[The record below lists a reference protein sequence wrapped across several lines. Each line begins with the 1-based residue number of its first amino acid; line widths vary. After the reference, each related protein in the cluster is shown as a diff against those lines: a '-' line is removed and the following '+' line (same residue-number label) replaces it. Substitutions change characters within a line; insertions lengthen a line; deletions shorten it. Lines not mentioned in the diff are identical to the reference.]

1 MKPRLAGNRRG
12 SGLVETALVLSSFL
26 FMLIAI
32 LDFGQFLFVHQT
44 LVERARTAVRYA
56 AVNRTAT
63 TSEIQNL
70 VLFNETTVPSGR
82 TTGDFGVTTAMV
94 TVSDVT
100 LDAAGNTS
108 QSPAKRV
115 TIQNYPFTMFTP
127 IVGGGYTGRAIVAS
141 LPREY

>member
-12 SGLVETALVLSSFL
+12 SGIVETALVLSSFL

-32 LDFGQFLFVHQT
+32 LDFGQFLFIHQT

-63 TSEIQNL
+63 TSQIQNL
-70 VLFNETTVPSGR
+70 VLFNQTTAPSGR

-100 LDAAGNTS
+100 LDAAGKTS
-108 QSPAKRV
+108 QSPARRV
-115 TIQNYPFTMFTP
+115 TIRNYPFTMFTP
-127 IVGGGYTGRAIVAS
+127 IIGGGYTGRAIVAS
-141 LPREY
+141 LPREF